1 MNNEGW
7 APPSNTNLFF
17 EPDSCMGGLRSFQQY
32 SGQCW
37 SDASSIF
44 MLYSFTLSA
53 MFQRAFQTLS
63 KTDLETGFI
72 EWCHTA
78 GKQFLYELLVKEDPS
93 KRAEL
98 KPLIDSYYISLVNA
112 LSQYLVCLQRRYL
125 NSITAPSREETISVI
140 KKRTCSPKVYSFCKE
155 ESGRYVTLYMNP
167 IALEKRGELQIYTTL
182 APYNLAAAKAKRIN
196 ILKRPNLKNTNIV
209 SFLPEGSQGG
219 VPAVFSKCIPLYCKF
234 FEYSFDAP
242 SLLFATSVLNN
253 SEKLE
258 KSIAPFA
265 SRPILFADTLSNLTK
280 DRDAGIYINQF
291 MSIQKLLE
299 LNYKVSLV
307 LTTKRYDEAKG
318 HAITLL
324 ECDNAQ
330 TILYD
335 NEMGTMLE
343 LPWPQLFKKVPNT
356 DQTPTILYSTGLETI
371 GDSASLFEIL
381 NTRLGA
387 LIPVSLFSFY
397 IGLLLQTP
405 LFICIYTE
413 IQMIKIIKKDGTI
426 RAFRFPDLQFE
437 FHMYQICNSIGGFCQ
452 KVEAFDMC
460 LFEKRREGGFRK
472 ALRRGS
478 RLTRRRGLRRRLT
491 RRQRGLK

>member
-7 APPSNTNLFF
+7 VPPTNTNLFF

-44 MLYSFTLSA
+44 MLYSFTLSS

-72 EWCHTA
+72 KWCHTA
-78 GKQFLYELLVKEDPS
+78 GKHFLYELLVKEDPS

-125 NSITAPSREETISVI
+125 NSIAAPSREEIISVI
-140 KKRTCSPKVYSFCKE
+140 KRRTCSPKVYSFCKE

-167 IALEKRGELQIYTTL
+167 VVLEKRDELQLYTTL

-196 ILKRPNLKNTNIV
+196 ILKRPNLKNTNVV
-209 SFLPEGSQGG
+209 SFLPEGKQGG
-219 VPAVFSKCIPLYCKF
+219 LPALFSKCIPLYCKF
-234 FEYSFDAP
+234 FEYIFDDP
-242 SLLFATSVLNN
+242 SILFGINVLNN
-253 SEKLE
+253 SETLQKN
-258 KSIAPFA
+258 IAPFA
-265 SRPILFADTLSNLTK
+265 ARTVLFADTVSNLTK
-280 DRDAGIYINQF
+280 DRDIGIYTNQF

-307 LTTKRYDEAKG
+307 LTTKRYDEANG
-318 HAITLL
+318 HAIALL

-335 NEMGTMLE
+335 DNLNTMLE
-343 LPWPQLFKKVPNT
+343 LPWKQLFKKVPNT
-356 DQTPTILYSTGLETI
+356 DQTPDILYLTELETL

-387 LIPVSLFSFY
+387 LISDSLFPFY
-397 IGLLLQTP
+397 IQILLQNP

-413 IQMIKIIKKDGTI
+413 IQIIKIIKKDGTI
-426 RAFRFPDLQFE
+426 RALRFPDLQFE
-437 FHMYQICNSIGGFCQ
+437 FHMYQICNSIKFFLSEIIC
-452 KVEAFDMC
+452 V
-460 LFEKRREGGFRK
+460 
-472 ALRRGS
+472 
-478 RLTRRRGLRRRLT
+478 
-491 RRQRGLK
+491 